1 MKESI
6 ISQGRIVGANS
17 SAFRQSSK
25 SSGRGRHDHGLDV
38 GAKRNA
44 SQEKVSRDRDLE
56 RKETKEKEVQ
66 KRNKEFEK
74 RMQMSETMEPSIGTK
89 LRTKI
94 RNVGRPDDAA
104 PTSEKSKL
112 SKTTEIIRKII
123 EEKRANVQ
131 R

>member
-1 MKESI
+1 MKEAI
-6 ISQGRIVGANS
+6 VSQGRILGS
-17 SAFRQSSK
+17 RSDAFRQSSK

-44 SQEKVSRDRDLE
+44 AHERASKERDAQ
-56 RKETKEKEVQ
+56 RKADKEKEIQ
-66 KRNKEFEK
+66 KRNREFEK
-74 RMQMSETMEPSIGTK
+74 RMQMSETTEPSIGTK

-94 RNVGRPDDAA
+94 KNVGRPDDPN

-112 SKTTEIIRKII
+112 SKTTEIVRKII